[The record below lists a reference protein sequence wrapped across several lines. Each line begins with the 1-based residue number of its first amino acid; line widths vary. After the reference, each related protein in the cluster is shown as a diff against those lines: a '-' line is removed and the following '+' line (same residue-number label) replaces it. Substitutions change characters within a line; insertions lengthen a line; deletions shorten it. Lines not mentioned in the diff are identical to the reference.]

1 MEIFIVA
8 INLLYIIFFCAVTK
22 GDIALF
28 CESFSESFTT
38 RLHCKGPNPDSMETC
53 VDKNVEMIENP
64 LSKHI
69 GSDLNRKQSVE
80 AYLQKNLSKRKTKMM
95 V

>member
-1 MEIFIVA
+1 MGQGASNFNDDGEVNANFMDQQLSI
-8 INLLYIIFFCAVTK
+8 
-22 GDIALF
+22 F

-38 RLHCKGPNPDSMETC
+38 RLHCKRPNPDSMETC